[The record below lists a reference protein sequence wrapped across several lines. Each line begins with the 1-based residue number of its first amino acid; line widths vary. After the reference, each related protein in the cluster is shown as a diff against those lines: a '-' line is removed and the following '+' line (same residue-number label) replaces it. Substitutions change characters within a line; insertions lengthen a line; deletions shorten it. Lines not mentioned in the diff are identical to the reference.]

1 MALAQYLA
9 YVLRHKWFVFI
20 ECCHLGVPWRGLL
33 HDLSKFLPSEFLP
46 YARHFYGRPGPHAAA
61 DSGEEAFNLAWLK
74 HQKRNKHHWQW
85 WVLRFDDGT
94 VRALEM
100 PDEYRREMVADWRG
114 AGKAQGKPDTR
125 AWYEANRGK
134 MVLGLETRAW
144 VEQELG
150 IPFLDTIL
158 DRITAARR

>member
-1 MALAQYLA
+1 MRALAHYFW
-9 YVLRHKWFVFI
+9 YVVRHKAFVLVEAFR
-20 ECCHLGVPWRGLL
+20 LGIFWRGLT
-33 HDLSKFLPSEFLP
+33 HDLSKFLPDEFLP

-74 HQKRNKHHWQW
+74 HQRRNLHHHQA

-94 VRALEM
+94 MRVLEM
-100 PDEYRREMVADWRG
+100 PDAYRREMVADWRG
-114 AGKAQGKPDTR
+114 AGRAQGKPDTR
-125 AWYEANRGK
+125 EWYARNREK

-150 IPFLDTIL
+150 F
-158 DRITAARR
+158 AG